1 MSEKLT
7 KSYKEEF
14 IESHPDFIIFNNGS
28 TAYFPMENIVE
39 DYELQYDDNHEVV
52 KVKTGETDLL
62 KTAQSGFDKVGLL
75 NVAKAAIARGE
86 DPLTCFAKREPGVPV
101 AMPINSTMDDINEV
115 IQADSQK
122 FEAIAQ
128 SLGCSVDEVKVAM
141 ANGTI
146 NQLIEKATAKKSDEE
161 GGAE

>member
-7 KSYKEEF
+7 DYQQF
-14 IESHPDFIIFNNGS
+14 CVDHPGFVAANNGS
-28 TAYFPMENIVE
+28 TAFFPMENFVD
-39 DYELQYDDNHEVV
+39 DYELQYDDNHEVI

-62 KTAQSGFDKVGLL
+62 KTAQSCFDKVGLI
-75 NVAKAAIARGE
+75 NVTKAAIARGE

-101 AMPINSTMDDINEV
+101 AMPINSTMDDINEA
-115 IQADSQK
+115 IQSDSKK

-128 SLGCSVDEVKVAM
+128 SLGCSVDEVKTAM

-146 NQLIEKATAKKSDEE
+146 NQLIEKATTKKADEE

>member
-7 KSYKEEF
+7 DYQKFCKE
-14 IESHPDFIIFNNGS
+14 HPGFAAANNGS
-28 TAYFPMENIVE
+28 TAFFPMENIVD

-62 KTAQSGFDKVGLL
+62 KTAQSNFDKVGLI

-86 DPLTCFAKREPGVPV
+86 DPLTCFAKKEPGVPV
-101 AMPINSTMDDINEV
+101 AMPINATMDDINEA

-122 FEAIAQ
+122 LEAIAQ
-128 SLGCSVDEVKVAM
+128 SLGCSVDELKTAM
-141 ANGTI
+141 ANGTTA
-146 NQLIEKATAKKSDEE
+146 QLIEKAAVKSKEEEE